1 MDLVIQDVR
10 PNYFRKELLNYIFM
24 KLDFINI

>member
-10 PNYFRKELLNYIFM
+10 PNYFSKKPLKYILK